1 MPEETGSLAA
11 ITRSGVTSGRPAGI
25 LSFAMPTYVYKF
37 IDTDET
43 IEVQQSF
50 SDDTLT
56 EYAHPETG
64 ATLPVKK
71 VFLPVGV
78 TFKGDGFYKTDS
90 RAGAKKSSGSTS
102 GDTTSTSG
110 DSASKSSESTSK
122 SSDSSTSTAA
132 SSSSPSS
139 D

>member
-1 MPEETGSLAA
+1 
-11 ITRSGVTSGRPAGI
+11 
-25 LSFAMPTYVYKF
+25 MPTYVYKF

-43 IEVQQSF
+43 IEIQQSF
-50 SDDTLT
+50 ADATLT

-64 ATLPVKK
+64 ESMPVKK

-90 RAGAKKSSGSTS
+90 RASAKKSKGST
-102 GDTTSTSG
+102 DG
-110 DSASKSSESTSK
+110 DSG
-122 SSDSSTSTAA
+122 SSDSPKADPAKPDSPKADPAKSDSGKSGSGKSDKSDSSSSTKARSAAA
-132 SSSSPSS
+132 SSSSTSG